1 MSGEKG
7 GGGGGG
13 GGASMDWIDPVIHSQ
28 SRLKI
33 VLELYVVEAADATF
47 LLNRTGLTWG
57 NLSTH
62 LGKLEESGYVEL
74 EKGYDGKKPRTMI
87 SLTDRGRAAFQEYR
101 ANMQKAL
108 EDLPE

>member
-1 MSGEKG
+1 MSGEK
-7 GGGGGG
+7 G

-28 SRLKI
+28 NRLKI

-87 SLTDRGRAAFQEYR
+87 KLTDRGRAAFQEYR
-101 ANMQKAL
+101 ANMQKTL
-108 EDLPE
+108 EELPE

>member
-1 MSGEKG
+1 MSEQDG
-7 GGGGGG
+7 GRV
-13 GGASMDWIDPVIHSQ
+13 SMDWIDPVIHSAN
-28 SRLKI
+28 RLKI
-33 VLELYVVEAADATF
+33 VVELYVVEAADATF
-47 LLNRTGLTWG
+47 LVNRTGLTWG

-87 SLTDRGRAAFQEYR
+87 HLTDLGRKAFQKYR

>member
-7 GGGGGG
+7 GGS
-13 GGASMDWIDPVIHSQ
+13 SMDWIDPVIHSPN
-28 SRLKI
+28 RLKI
-33 VLELYVVEAADATF
+33 VVELYVVEAADATF
-47 LLNRTGLTWG
+47 LLNQTGLTWG

-87 SLTDRGRAAFQEYR
+87 KLTDRGRAAFQEYR
-101 ANMQKAL
+101 TNMQKAL
-108 EDLPE
+108 DELPD

>member
-7 GGGGGG
+7 S
-13 GGASMDWIDPVIHSQ
+13 GASMGWIDPVIHSPN
-28 SRLKI
+28 RLKI
-33 VLELYVVEAADATF
+33 VVELYVVEAADATF

-87 SLTDRGRAAFQEYR
+87 KLTDRGRAAFREYR

-108 EDLPE
+108 EELPD